1 MAIKRVHAI
10 VTGRV
15 QGVYFRTYTQ
25 DEAQK
30 IGVTGWVRNC
40 QDGTVEV
47 AVEGEEDKVDQMIQW
62 LHAGSPMGEVTGVEV
77 NDEPPLNEQSAFNIR
92 YN

>member
-10 VTGRV
+10 ISGRV
-15 QGVYFRTYTQ
+15 HGVYFRTYTQ

-30 IGVTGWVRNC
+30 LGLTGWVRNC
-40 QDGTVEV
+40 SDGTVE
-47 AVEGEEDKVDQMIQW
+47 AAIEGEAGKVDKLVEW
-62 LHAGSPMGEVTGVEV
+62 LNVGSPMGEVTGVEV
-77 NDEPPLNEQSAFNIR
+77 AEEAPLNEQGAFNIR

>member
-1 MAIKRVHAI
+1 MAIKRVRAT

-30 IGVTGWVRNC
+30 LGVAGWVRNLP
-40 QDGTVEV
+40 DGSVE
-47 AVEGEEDKVDQMIQW
+47 AAIEGDSDKVDQMVNW
-62 LHAGSPMGEVTGVEV
+62 LKTGTPMAEVKSVETT
-77 NDEPPLNEQSAFNIR
+77 EETPLNEQSAFNIR